1 MKLLRHFLAVFGK
14 HDAVDDHVLER
25 VLAEETAGEHVQVVE
40 PRTRLVE
47 AFSDEL
53 CREDRIELL
62 FVVERI
68 MRRAVRHRAR
78 VEPGVEHIGNTV
90 HRAPAGA
97 RHRDLIDDVFVEVV
111 DLLSTRFFELRCRA
125 EDTLLFAFFADP
137 HRDHTCPESLATDRP
152 IACTLEPFAESPLF
166 DVFRRP
172 VHLPGTIEQIA
183 LELGDRDEP
192 RARRV
197 IKQRRVAAPAVRI

>member
-78 VEPGVEHIGNTV
+78 VEPGIEDVGNTA
-90 HRAPAGA
+90 HRATA
-97 RHRDLIDDVFVEVV
+97 RAWDHDLV
-111 DLLSTRFFELRCRA
+111 DNMLVQIVDFLTTGLFEFSSTA
-125 EDTLLFAFFADP
+125 EYALLFACFADP
-137 HRDHTCPESLATDRP
+137 HRDDARPESLAADRP
-152 IACTLEPFAESPLF
+152 IARTFEPLAESPLF
-166 DVFRRP
+166 DVLGRP
-172 VHLPGTIEQIA
+172 VHLLGILEQIA
-183 LELGDRDEP
+183 LELGDRHEP
-192 RARRV
+192 
-197 IKQRRVAAPAVRI
+197 